1 MKAGFSARGGH
12 WVNFNIAL
20 FSGYAL
26 FSVGSFFWPEI
37 LHFSWIF
44 VLHLATLFVYL
55 LVVFGLATRSL
66 RVNYLVALISPIMIA
81 HLFVFTTVPLGI
93 QFAYIGPS
101 RSFYT
106 LFFFVVSKVGGEGS
120 TFYAFIAFNVLMAL
134 VHGVNIC
141 YFTRK
146 KVAAMFM
153 PPLP

>member
-1 MKAGFSARGGH
+1 MKPKSPGRGGH
-12 WVNFNIAL
+12 WINFNIAL

-26 FSVGSFFWPEI
+26 FSVGSFFWPEM

-44 VLHLATLFVYL
+44 VIHLATLFVYL

-66 RVNYLVALISPIMIA
+66 RVNYLVAMISPMMIA

-106 LFFFVVSKVGGEGS
+106 LFFFAVSKVGGEGA
-120 TFYAFIAFNVLMAL
+120 TLYAFIAFNVLMAF
-134 VHGVNIC
+134 VHAVNIC

-146 KVAAMFM
+146 KIAAVFM
-153 PPLP
+153 PPGP